1 MEDRPGPGALPHR
14 TPVPTSLNLC
24 LSRGIYTSQSPPP
37 ESRAHIARISAPAA
51 ILLCRRP
58 VHQRLRHQPAR
69 AAYRARARRSSDL
82 PLLPRLLGRA
92 PVRLLQLAAAD
103 GRQNYSSTVGDSVY
117 YGNCLPG
124 KTSALDGGGCEL
136 PLQVTTLT
144 YTRHANASLGA
155 QRNTILRG
163 VPAVIY
169 NGGDSVELYSGRVA
183 IEVFSDDLSEA
194 LHAIRKLRPINA
206 PGSDAGALPPP
217 VYCPGPLRAAP
228 GCRAGSAADL
238 PRACL
243 PEGGRHAE
251 DRSGPV
257 RQRLRRAGRPR
268 AQWLADLPAQA
279 EKCHR
284 PDQRRYPQRDR
295 AVGDDRR
302 QHR

>member
-1 MEDRPGPGALPHR
+1 MRELAEAQTFPFYRVYWVGPQFG
-14 TPVPTSLNLC
+14 SY
-24 LSRGIYTSQSPPP
+24 S
-37 ESRAHIARISAPAA
+37 
-51 ILLCRRP
+51 
-58 VHQRLRHQPAR
+58 
-69 AAYRARARRSSDL
+69 
-82 PLLPRLLGRA
+82 
-92 PVRLLQLAAAD
+92 LAAAD
-103 GRQNYSSTVGDSVY
+103 GRQNYSSSVGDSVY

-136 PLQVTTLT
+136 PLRVTTLT
-144 YTRHANASLGA
+144 YTRQANASLGA

-217 VYCPGPLRAAP
+217 VYCPGLSGPRPAAVRAALL
-228 GCRAGSAADL
+228 DL
-238 PRACL
+238 PGHACQKR
-243 PEGGRHAE
+243 GRHAE
-251 DRSGPV
+251 DRSGSV